1 MESAYDYRKCTVLYV
16 DDEDMALK
24 YFTRAFEHTFPIL
37 TALNA
42 TEGYRLLEQNREQI
56 GLVITDQRMPGEKG
70 VQFLQRARQ
79 LHPKAIRILTTA
91 YSDLNVAIEAV
102 NSGAIYKYV
111 TKPWDIPQL
120 QVTLQRAVE
129 FFLVQ
134 RERDLLLKEKL
145 SVLQGMMITDR
156 VLSLG
161 ILAARLGH
169 YVRNSLVAVRTF
181 MDLAPEKLIEEK
193 ISVEQIRDPS
203 FWKEFYEQAQ
213 MQIRRITELL
223 TDLVS
228 ATESNGPPAVEE
240 VDLKQ
245 TVKRSLQRFNG
256 KPVQNGIIF
265 IDQIPEGL
273 PKLSVERKKFE
284 HLFELLLKGEL
295 ISLPAGSHVFL
306 SAQSRFE
313 EDRLEKDQEV
323 DIQIRDDG
331 PGLPKEAF
339 RAVFDPSFLR
349 SNSFQD
355 FAINLMACYF
365 IVYHHGGRID
375 VQSEEGHGVTFTLTF
390 PVRAKIVSPAEEQE
404 TFITK
409 VLMNERFW
417 EKLIS
422 GQNRLI

>member
-16 DDEDMALK
+16 DDEDLALK
-24 YFTRAFEHTFPIL
+24 YFTRAFEHKFPIL

-42 TEGYRLLEQNREQI
+42 AEGFRLLEQNREQI

-70 VQFLQRARQ
+70 VQFLERARQ
-79 LHPKAIRILTTA
+79 LQPKAIRILTTA

-145 SVLQGMMITDR
+145 SVLQEMMITDR

-161 ILAARLGH
+161 IVAARLGH

-181 MDLAPEKLIEEK
+181 MDLAPETLVEEK
-193 ISVEQIRDPS
+193 IDAEQIRDPS
-203 FWKEFYEQAQ
+203 LWKEFYHHTQI
-213 MQIRRITELL
+213 QIRRITELL

-228 ATESNGPPAVEE
+228 ATESNGPPVVEE
-240 VDLKQ
+240 LDLKQ
-245 TVKRSLQRFNG
+245 TVKRSVQRLNG
-256 KPVQNGIIF
+256 KPLQNGIIF

-273 PKLSVERKKFE
+273 PKLSVEREKFE
-284 HLFELLLKGEL
+284 HLFDLLLKGEV
-295 ISLPAGSHVFL
+295 ISLPAGSRVFI
-306 SAQSRFE
+306 SARSRFDKHE
-313 EDRLEKDQEV
+313 EL

-331 PGLPKEAF
+331 PGLPKGAF
-339 RAVFDPSFLR
+339 RAVFDPSCVH
-349 SNSFQD
+349 SNDFED
-355 FAINLMACYF
+355 FAINLMACYL
-365 IVYHHGGRID
+365 IVYHHGGKVD
-375 VQSEEGHGVTFTLTF
+375 VQSEDGHGVTFTLTF
-390 PVRAKIVSPAEEQE
+390 PVRPKIVSSAEEQE

-417 EKLIS
+417 KKLIS

>member
-24 YFTRAFEHTFPIL
+24 YFTRAFEHRFPIL

-42 TEGYRLLEQNREQI
+42 TEGFRLLEQNREQI

-70 VQFLQRARQ
+70 VRFLERARQ
-79 LHPKAIRILTTA
+79 LQPKAIRILTTA
-91 YSDLNVAIEAV
+91 YSDLNVAIDAV

-145 SVLQGMMITDR
+145 SVMQGMMITDR

-181 MDLAPEKLIEEK
+181 MDLAPEKLVEEK
-193 ISVEQIRDPS
+193 ISAEQIRDPS

-213 MQIRRITELL
+213 IQIRRITELL
-223 TDLVS
+223 TDLVG
-228 ATESNGPPAVEE
+228 ATESNGPAAVEE
-240 VDLKQ
+240 IDLKQ
-245 TVKRSLQRFNG
+245 TVKRSVQRFNG
-256 KPVQNGIIF
+256 NPLQNGIVF

-273 PKLSVERKKFE
+273 PKLSVERQKFE

-306 SAQSRFE
+306 SAQSRFDKE
-313 EDRLEKDQEV
+313 EEV

-331 PGLPKEAF
+331 PGLPEEPF

-349 SNSFQD
+349 SNNFQD

-365 IVYHHGGRID
+365 IVYHHGGKID

-390 PVRAKIVSPAEEQE
+390 PVRPKIVSPAEEQE

-422 GQNRLI
+422 GQIG

>member
-1 MESAYDYRKCTVLYV
+1 MESAYDYRNVTILYV

-24 YFTRAFEHTFPIL
+24 YFTRAFEGTFPIL

-42 TEGYRLLEQNREQI
+42 VEGYRLLEQHRQQI
-56 GLVITDQRMPGEKG
+56 GLIITDQRMPGEKG
-70 VQFLQRARQ
+70 VQFLERVRQ

-120 QVTLQRAVE
+120 QVTLKRAVE

-134 RERDLLLKEKL
+134 RERDFLLKEKL

-181 MDLAPEKLIEEK
+181 MDLAPEKLVDEK
-193 ISVEQIRDPS
+193 ISPEQIRDPI
-203 FWKEFYEQAQ
+203 FWKEFYGQAQ
-213 MQIRRITELL
+213 VQIRRITELL

-228 ATESNGPPAVEE
+228 ATASNAGAAAEE

-245 TVKRSLQRFNG
+245 TVKKSLQRFTDM
-256 KPVQNGIIF
+256 PVQNGIVF
-265 IDQIPEGL
+265 VDQIPDGL
-273 PKLSVERKKFE
+273 PKLSVERQKFE
-284 HLFELLLKGEL
+284 HLFELFLKGEI

-306 SAQSRFE
+306 SARSRFE
-313 EDRLEKDQEV
+313 EDRLENVKEV

-331 PGLPKEAF
+331 PGLPTDAF

-349 SNSFQD
+349 SNNFQE

-365 IVYHHGGRID
+365 IVYHHGGKID

-390 PVRAKIVSPAEEQE
+390 PVQPKIISPAEEEE

-409 VLMNERFW
+409 VLMNERLW
-417 EKLIS
+417 E
-422 GQNRLI
+422 RLLSRENA